1 MRVLLLVLLLL
12 LEYGYLIINLG
23 LDLKN
28 AGDEFG
34 DTLLFVLLLL
44 FVLWSIELGDDCY
57 FIYIRFVFVFVLLCV
72 FVFDG
77 GVFVFVFVWY
87 VDCVLVE

>member
-1 MRVLLLVLLLL
+1 MVLLLVLVL

-34 DTLLFVLLLL
+34 DTLLFVLFVL

>member
-1 MRVLLLVLLLL
+1 MVLLLVFGL

-77 GVFVFVFVWY
+77 GVFVFVFVFVWY